1 MKFANI
7 VQTLI
12 SNKVMIKK
20 IIIAALIVLCGA
32 PAVQAQVKG
41 GVFLDLGSSWFRYS
55 GTAGRE
61 NKGTTGR
68 MSFGGGIKVEY
79 GLGEMFSLTGGI
91 GYKTYGANGKNYKL
105 VDVVNQP
112 TTTNADKYQYKLGYL
127 IIPVGIKANITELT
141 DGLTLN
147 GSVGIQP
154 MILMGG
160 KCNYTGGN
168 IPTDNP
174 NKVTTNAYG
183 WKGLKSANWAQP
195 FDFGINLGL
204 GTDFYIDGVGTIQGQ
219 LLMNL
224 NFIKVE
230 QKKIKDIQ
238 AKYLDTSN
246 NTTSSTTYTYE
257 MGDNTTSTSLSPN
270 FMNVNDKKPQNTN
283 MFFGLQIGFLLGS
296 NGE

>member
-1 MKFANI
+1 M
-7 VQTLI
+7 
-12 SNKVMIKK
+12 MKK
-20 IIIAALIVLCGA
+20 IIIAALVMLFAA

-41 GVFLDLGSSWFRYS
+41 GVFLDLGSSWFRYA

-61 NKGTTGR
+61 NKGTAGR
-68 MSFGGGIKVEY
+68 FSFGGGIKVEY
-79 GLGEMFSLTGGI
+79 GLGDMFSLTGGI

-105 VDVVNQP
+105 VDSPGQP
-112 TTTNADKYQYKLGYL
+112 TTPNADKYQYKLGYL
-127 IIPVGIKANITELT
+127 IIPVGIKAKITELT

-168 IPTDNP
+168 ITVDSNT
-174 NKVTTNAYG
+174 VTTNAYG
-183 WKGLKSANWAQP
+183 WKGLKSSNWAQP
-195 FDFGINLGL
+195 IDFGINMGL
-204 GTDFYIDGVGTIQGQ
+204 GADFYIDGVGTVQGQ

-238 AKYLDTSN
+238 VKKLNTLT
-246 NTTSSTTYTYE
+246 NTTSSTPNTYE
-257 MGDNTTSTSLSPN
+257 MGDGTNGTKKN
-270 FMNVNDKKPQNTN
+270 FLNENDRNPQNAN
-283 MFFGLQIGFLLGS
+283 MFFGLQLGFLLGS

>member
-1 MKFANI
+1 
-7 VQTLI
+7 
-12 SNKVMIKK
+12 MIKK

-61 NKGTTGR
+61 NKGTKGR

-79 GLGEMFSLTGGI
+79 GLGDMFSLTGGI

-105 VDVVNQP
+105 IDLPGQP
-112 TTTNADKYQYKLGYL
+112 TISNADKYQYKLGYI
-127 IIPVGIKANITELT
+127 IIPIGIKAKITELT

-147 GSVGIQP
+147 GSVGVQP
-154 MILMGG
+154 MILAGG
-160 KCNYTGGN
+160 KCDYTGGN
-168 IPTDNP
+168 IQITPSTYSP
-174 NKVTTNAYG
+174 NAFG
-183 WKGLKSANWAQP
+183 WKGLKAANWAQP

-204 GTDFYIDGVGTIQGQ
+204 GSDFYIDGVGTVQGQ
-219 LLMNL
+219 LVMNL

-230 QKKIKDIQ
+230 QKKIKNIPSKITDSG
-238 AKYLDTSN
+238 TGV
-246 NTTSSTTYTYE
+246 TTTTNQNYE
-257 MGDNTTSTSLSPN
+257 MGDDTTNPNLSPN
-270 FMNVNDKKPQNTN
+270 FMNKNDKKPQNTN
-283 MFFGLQIGFLLGS
+283 MFFGLQLGFLLGS

>member
-1 MKFANI
+1 MKFANFA
-7 VQTLI
+7 QTLI
-12 SNKVMIKK
+12 KQVMIKK
-20 IIIAALIVLCGA
+20 MIIAALIVLCGA

-68 MSFGGGIKVEY
+68 LSFGGGIKVEY

-105 VDVVNQP
+105 VDLPTQP
-112 TTTNADKYQYKLGYL
+112 TTTDVDKYQFKLGYL
-127 IIPVGIKANITELT
+127 IIPVGIKAKITELT

-154 MILMGG
+154 MLLMGG

-168 IPTDNP
+168 MTVGTNT
-174 NKVTTNAYG
+174 VTTNANG

-204 GTDFYIDGVGTIQGQ
+204 GTDFYLDGVGTIQAQ

-238 AKYLDTSN
+238 AKYLNTST

-257 MGDNTTSTSLSPN
+257 MGDPTTNTSLSPN
-270 FMNVNDKKPQNTN
+270 FMNGNDKKPQNTN
-283 MFFGLQIGFLLGS
+283 MFFGVQIGFLLGS
-296 NGE
+296 NE

>member
-1 MKFANI
+1 
-7 VQTLI
+7 
-12 SNKVMIKK
+12 MIKK

-32 PAVQAQVKG
+32 PAVEAQVKG
-41 GVFLDLGSSWFRYS
+41 GVFLDLGSSWFRYA
-55 GTAGRE
+55 GVGGRE
-61 NKGTTGR
+61 NKGTKGR
-68 MSFGGGIKVEY
+68 FSFGGGIKAEFS
-79 GLGEMFSLTGGI
+79 LGEMFSLTGGI

-105 VDVVNQP
+105 VDDPQQR
-112 TTTNADKYQYKLGYL
+112 TITDADKYQYKLGYL

-168 IPTDNP
+168 IAVTGAP
-174 NKVTTNAYG
+174 NTVTTNAFG
-183 WKGLKSANWAQP
+183 WKGLKAANWAQP
-195 FDFGINLGL
+195 IDFGINFGL
-204 GTDFYIDGVGTIQGQ
+204 GTDYYIDGVGTVQAQ

-238 AKYLDTSN
+238 AKFLNTSTN
-246 NTTSSTTYTYE
+246 NTYTNTSTYE
-257 MGDNTTSTSLSPN
+257 MGDKNSSSNLSPN
-270 FMNVNDKKPQNTN
+270 FINANDTKPQNAN